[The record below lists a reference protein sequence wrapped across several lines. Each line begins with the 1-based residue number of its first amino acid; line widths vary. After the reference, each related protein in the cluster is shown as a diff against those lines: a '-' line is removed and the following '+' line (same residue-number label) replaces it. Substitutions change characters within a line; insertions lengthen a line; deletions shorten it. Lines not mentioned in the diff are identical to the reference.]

1 MSSTINSDLQSIS
14 ERGTLTYVS
23 TPLLVP
29 NVSMNGVRDIL
40 DPMPLRAIFMT
51 GNVVDLIVSLRSH
64 RWKDMSG

>member
-29 NVSMNGVRDIL
+29 NVSMNGVRDIVDL
-40 DPMPLRAIFMT
+40 VTLRAIYMR
-51 GNVVDLIVSLRSH
+51 GNVVDLTVSLRSH
-64 RWKDMSG
+64 RWKGTSS